1 MDQGRDYGKV
11 SEALVS
17 GVEFKE
23 VPQNLAINQE
33 KYFDKMFQN
42 KSQGMQKI
50 CEEQNYQHFK

>member
-33 KYFDKMFQN
+33 KYFDKMFQK

-50 CEEQNYQHFK
+50 CEE

>member
-33 KYFDKMFQN
+33 KYFDKMFQ
-42 KSQGMQKI
+42 KKI
-50 CEEQNYQHFK
+50 TRNAKDLRRIKLSTF